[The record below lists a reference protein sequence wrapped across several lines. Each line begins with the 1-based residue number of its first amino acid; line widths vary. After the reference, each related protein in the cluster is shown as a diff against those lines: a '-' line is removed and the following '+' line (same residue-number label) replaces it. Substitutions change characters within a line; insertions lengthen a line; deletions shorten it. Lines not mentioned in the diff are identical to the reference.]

1 MRAMTQA
8 VRNDTSLSATD
19 KWELII
25 STERDLIIM
34 DEYVKC
40 RFIEYKTFKRG
51 RTYAKKGLDF
61 AFGDGSLIICKDL
74 GDAVRV
80 VCIVKTEFI
89 DPVRV
94 VEDIKKIPLFSADEE
109 YVFYYV
115 GQFFVTAGFLERIR
129 YVLNAFDK
137 RERSSYRTLTFNSIN
152 LRKHIEYYLV
162 ANVTKGQEEAFCAAF
177 EVSLVTKTTDD
188 MDLDIEKMITGS
200 SVNKED
206 TWLSQIK
213 TWIDCTSYM
222 SFFREIEKMVQGQ
235 PELNMVVFNVY
246 QYLLNIAKGLP
257 EDKQS
262 IILAGPSGCG
272 KTETYRALKRYFEK
286 KIPTLVVDIVDINQI
301 TCEGFF
307 GKNTKHLVE
316 GLKNRGS
323 QGIGI
328 VFLDEFDKRL
338 IPAYSGYGDNV
349 NREIQ
354 GQLLMAI
361 EGCMLDG
368 VDTSK
373 TLFIGMGSFNEVRER
388 RGTAKHFGFGVDRSE
403 KVAKHY
409 DVVTREDMI
418 ELGASYELL
427 GRFGL
432 IVNYGALSSDAID
445 QIIDLRI
452 HEISDSMGVKI
463 SVDEDMREHL
473 HENANTEF
481 GNRLI
486 DSIIRSAVTRA
497 KIEALTNE
505 INAEEIVVTGPETF
519 LFKGGVNR

>member
-1 MRAMTQA
+1 M
-8 VRNDTSLSATD
+8 
-19 KWELII
+19 E
-25 STERDLIIM
+25 
-34 DEYVKC
+34 EYVKS
-40 RFIEYKTFKRG
+40 RFIQYKTFKRG
-51 RTYAKKGLDF
+51 RTYAKRGLDV

-89 DPVRV
+89 DPVGV
-94 VEDIKKIPLFSADEE
+94 VEDIKRIPLCSSDEE

-115 GQFFVTAGFLERIR
+115 GQSFATAGYRDEIW
-129 YVLNAFDK
+129 YVLNELDK
-137 RERSSYRTLTFNSIN
+137 RVRSSYRTLTFNRIN
-152 LRKHIEYYLV
+152 LRRHIEYCLV

-177 EVSLVTKTTDD
+177 EVSLVTTTTDD

-213 TWIDCTSYM
+213 TWIDCTSYI

-301 TCEGFF
+301 TCEGFV

-328 VFLDEFDKRL
+328 VFMDEFDKRL

-354 GQLLMAI
+354 GQLLTAI

-388 RGTAKHFGFGVDRSE
+388 RGTVKHFGFGADRSE
-403 KVAKHY
+403 KAAKHY
-409 DVVTREDMI
+409 DAITREDMI

-445 QIIDLRI
+445 RIIDLRI
-452 HEISDSMGVKI
+452 HEISDSMGVKV
-463 SVDEDMREHL
+463 SVDADMREHL

-505 INAEEIVVTGPETF
+505 INAEEIVVTGPEKF
-519 LFKGGVNR
+519 LIKGCANR